1 MGDGKRR
8 AELERS
14 APPNVEFP
22 GPASGKEQVAALAAR
37 SGACLTF
44 FKDVPVLATNS
55 PNKLFDTFAA
65 GRPAIV
71 NMDGWMRRLVEDNDA
86 GMYVRAGDAQDLAQ
100 KLALAARA
108 PRGGRAHGA
117 QRPGAC
123 RARVRPRQARRPR
136 AVDPR
141 GGRALTALSYC
152 VVNTNGR
159 EWLMACLTAIDR
171 THPPGVSYE
180 VLVLDNASED
190 GSAEAVRDAHPAARL
205 IALERRSG
213 KAENDSRLLQEARG
227 ELCLLLNE
235 DTELREGATR
245 ALLDAL
251 DGDPRAGAAGAQ
263 LLTSDGE
270 QTACAWRL
278 PNAGWA
284 LAGALF
290 MHDSYAVQSH
300 GNSVRRV
307 GWVQS
312 SAMMVRRGRRR
323 GDRLVRPGLL
333 RLLGRDRLL
342 PAPARRRLARAVR
355 AAGGGGAPRPAV
367 HRRRGDAAAHRRVSP
382 RSRPLLPQ
390 APDARRA
397 RCSGGSAGRGPTW
410 PARLPRPCCR
420 ATARAATWP
429 TRASS
434 STRTTARACA
444 SWREEYNRRRAD
456 GLPRTNLPRGGA
468 R

>member
-1 MGDGKRR
+1 MPLVFEVRDLWPEAPIQMGALTDPRIQRWARSLEQNAYRRARRVIALSPGIRDGVISAGVAPEKVELVPNGADLDLFRPSEPPDPDHFVVSYFGTMGEANDLTAAIEAARLLPDMPFVLMGDGKRR
-8 AELERS
+8 PELERA

-22 GPASGKEQVAALAAR
+22 GPAPGKEQVAALAAR

-100 KLALAARA
+100 KLAWLRAHPEEVERMGRNARALAEREFDRDKLAAA
-108 PRGGRAHGA
+108 CSTARGGG
-117 QRPGAC
+117 
-123 RARVRPRQARRPR
+123 
-136 AVDPR
+136 
-141 GGRALTALSYC
+141 ALTALSYC

-159 EWLMACLTAIDR
+159 DWLMACLAAIDR

-190 GSAEAVRDAHPAARL
+190 GSADAVRDAHPAARL
-205 IALERRSG
+205 IALDRRGG

-227 ELCLLLNE
+227 EHCLLLNE

-270 QTACAWRL
+270 PTACAWRL

-290 MHDSYAVQSH
+290 MHDSYAVQSR
-300 GNSVRRV
+300 GNSVRR
-307 GWVQS
+307 
-312 SAMMVRRGRRR
+312 SAGCS
-323 GDRLVRPGLL
+323 
-333 RLLGRDRLL
+333 
-342 PAPARRRLARAVR
+342 PAR
-355 AAGGGGAPRPAV
+355 
-367 HRRRGDAAAHRRVSP
+367 
-382 RSRPLLPQ
+382 
-390 APDARRA
+390 
-397 RCSGGSAGRGPTW
+397 
-410 PARLPRPCCR
+410 
-420 ATARAATWP
+420 
-429 TRASS
+429 
-434 STRTTARACA
+434 
-444 SWREEYNRRRAD
+444 
-456 GLPRTNLPRGGA
+456 
-468 R
+468 